1 MAKDHFQSILT
12 RAGGRQMSHS
22 HERRREKRI
31 RFSWPLWFGFEQYG
45 QLHQGKIADLS
56 RSGVSFFIRED
67 QSPRVGQHVLTRF
80 TYPCDTSDRFEI
92 VIITGP
98 KLSGLMTTRPDNAGW
113 RCVCMSA
120 CRMNPTKRRRR
131 NIRCNRRNRSSFCS
145 FSILAYYSRGIWEG
159 SVCRAG

>member
-1 MAKDHFQSILT
+1 
-12 RAGGRQMSHS
+12 MSHP

-92 VIITGP
+92 ESYYHWSEVIRVDDHKVGQCRVAMRLHERLP
-98 KLSGLMTTRPDNAGW
+98 QEPNQKAAPEYSLQ
-113 RCVCMSA
+113 SA
-120 CRMNPTKRRRR
+120 QP
-131 NIRCNRRNRSSFCS
+131 
-145 FSILAYYSRGIWEG
+145 L
-159 SVCRAG
+159 